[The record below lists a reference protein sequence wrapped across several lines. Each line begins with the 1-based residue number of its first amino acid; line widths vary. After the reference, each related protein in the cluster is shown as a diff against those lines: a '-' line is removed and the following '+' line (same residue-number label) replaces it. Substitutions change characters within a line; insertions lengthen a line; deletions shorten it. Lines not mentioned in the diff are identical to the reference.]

1 MVRIE
6 GMKARAASL
15 VAALFCVFL
24 SGCLSGCA
32 TAPGETSDPLEP
44 VNRVVFNFN
53 KALDRHAALPA
64 ASFYRNAIPGP
75 MRSGVHNFL
84 ANLGEPVTFGN
95 DVLQGDFTNAE
106 RSAERFALNT
116 TLGVGGVLDVA
127 TERGL
132 YARPEDFGIT
142 LGKYGIPSGPYFVL
156 PLAGPETVRDFGGRF
171 ADSFMIPTRYF
182 TYAGKAEVSLLMTGL
197 GALDQRSQNV
207 SILRDIERNSVD
219 YYATTR
225 SLYLQSRE
233 SRIHNGEP
241 VPENL
246 PAF

>member
-1 MVRIE
+1 MRLA
-6 GMKARAASL
+6 GFA
-15 VAALFCVFL
+15 AALLCIL
-24 SGCLSGCA
+24 LAGCA

-44 VNRVVFNFN
+44 VNRVFFNFN
-53 KALDRHAALPA
+53 HALDKHAALPA
-64 ASFYRNAIPGP
+64 ATFYRNAIPSP
-75 MRSGVHNFL
+75 FRTGVHNFI
-84 ANLGEPVTFGN
+84 ANLSEPVTFGN
-95 DVLQGDFTNAE
+95 DMLQGDFTDAG

-116 TLGVGGVLDVA
+116 TLGVVGVLDVA
-127 TERGL
+127 ADRGL

-142 LGKYGIPSGPYFVL
+142 LGKYGVPAGPYFVL

-171 ADSFMIPTRYF
+171 VDSFMVPTRYF
-182 TYAGKAEVSLLMTGL
+182 SYSGKAEVSLLLTGL

-225 SLYLQSRE
+225 SIYLQSRE
-233 SRIHNGEP
+233 NRIHNGEP
-241 VPENL
+241 AAENL